1 VASVVERSVESAQA
15 GPIDPAV
22 ELAVEELLRQLIE
35 YVGGDA
41 YASAAPS
48 EQVRSEEVLLDVHI
62 DGRRYVLARAQ
73 RPATEPR
80 ASLSPREKEIVRLVA
95 KGLPNK
101 AIADLLDISLWTV
114 ATYLRRLFSKLAV
127 NSRAELVARA
137 YGEGFLG

>member
-1 VASVVERSVESAQA
+1 VALAVERSVEGAHA
-15 GPIDPAV
+15 GPIDHAV
-22 ELAVEELLRQLIE
+22 EMAVEELLRQLIE

-41 YASAAPS
+41 YASPAPPDK
-48 EQVRSEEVLLDVHI
+48 VTSEEVLLDVHI
-62 DGRRYVLARAQ
+62 DGRRYVLARGQ
-73 RPATEPR
+73 RPPTVPR